1 MNNLLSCG
9 LRNETGTNASH
20 RTRRRGNVPGII
32 YGHHFTNYPLEIDS
46 NQLNKLIREFGENAV
61 ISVSIN
67 GTDYPAMIKEVQ
79 RDVISDEIIHIDLQ
93 QVNVS
98 EKIHTQVPITISGKK
113 LIKDNGIL
121 QQQLE
126 KINIECYPNDVPKS
140 ISVDVSNLTLG
151 NSLRISDVEFGD
163 EISILSDT
171 EEIIATLSTFK
182 EEFLDE
188 DEPNDD
194 FIQVKEEPKLVG
206 EDEKTEEE

>member
-1 MNNLLSCG
+1 M
-9 LRNETGTNASH
+9 
-20 RTRRRGNVPGII
+20 PG
-32 YGHHFTNYPLEIDS
+32 
-46 NQLNKLIREFGENAV
+46 Q
-61 ISVSIN
+61 
-67 GTDYPAMIKEVQ
+67 
-79 RDVISDEIIHIDLQ
+79 
-93 QVNVS
+93 NVS
-98 EKIHTQVPITISGKK
+98 EKIHTQVPITVSGKK

-126 KINIECYPNDVPKS
+126 KINIECYPKDVPKS

-151 NSLRISDVEFGD
+151 DSLRISDVEFGE

-188 DEPNDD
+188 DESNDD

-206 EDEKTEEE
+206 EDEKAEEE